1 VPRLPLAPA
10 LLPDEAL
17 SSWMPSLACSL
28 ARIGARYDLSADALL
43 RHLLADRADATKMIQ
58 SLDYQTA
65 APLEAALVEA
75 TGRPVADFTGH
86 RLPDLIN
93 HLQAAWPRSKPA
105 WCPHCAVEDVAA
117 FGEVYR
123 RVTWGLG
130 VVLFCPR
137 HQCLLISEC
146 PRCFRRVDYQ
156 PINGR
161 LRIWCETCAAG
172 ADTALPSDQIPVW
185 PFGTPQQRRSCRAVS
200 LSSAARPLLLRV
212 QTDLLGMLAG
222 RRPRGTWARAL
233 PKARVFDVLRK
244 LTFVMLGPLWEG
256 TYQAVPA
263 HSANGGALSETW
275 TPGSLPPQIAAP
287 ALLAAVTFLAAESGT
302 RLTGITWHRDLL
314 IDGEDEAITA
324 ETLLW
329 HLDRG
334 NAQLVRDLFAAPLIR
349 PFALLLAALRADRL
363 GQGAAREA
371 TRRRVGLGAARRR
384 ARENLPRHPDE
395 TGQAGYRTD
404 RFSIIRLIEGV
415 PPAPR
420 SQIRL
425 PQPRATW
432 QEAVAVYIVLGW
444 GPRNGD
450 ILAPAADWMP
460 ELLRN
465 RYVRLWIFRHR
476 DLVAPRQLISTLAA
490 AIDAAHGQA
499 HDIVL
504 PELPAAPVASVAPV
518 KLLVRG
524 RPPPSRRSRDG

>member
-1 VPRLPLAPA
+1 
-10 LLPDEAL
+10 
-17 SSWMPSLACSL
+17 M

-65 APLEAALVEA
+65 APLEAAIVEA

-86 RLPDLIN
+86 RLPDLIKPLPCHSTRSRARN
-93 HLQAAWPRSKPA
+93 LGQCRPQAAWPRSKPA
-105 WCPHCAVEDVAA
+105 WCPHCVVEDVAA

-130 VVLFCPR
+130 AVLLCPR

-146 PRCFRRVDYQ
+146 PRCFRRADYQ

-172 ADTALPSDQIPVW
+172 ADAALPSDQIPVW

-222 RRPRGTWARAL
+222 RWSRGTWARAL

-263 HSANGGALSETW
+263 HAANGGALSETW

-314 IDGEDEAITA
+314 LDGEDEAITA

-371 TRRRVGLGAARRR
+371 TRRRAGLGAARRR
-384 ARENLPRHPDE
+384 ARENLPRHSDE
-395 TGQAGYRTD
+395 RAQAGDRTD
-404 RFSIIRLIEGV
+404 RFSISRLIEGV

-420 SQIRL
+420 SPIRL
-425 PQPRATW
+425 PQPRAMW
-432 QEAVAVYIVLGW
+432 QEAVAVYTVLGW

-460 ELLRN
+460 DLLRH

-476 DLVAPRQLISTLAA
+476 HLSAQKLISTLAH
-490 AIDAAHGQA
+490 AIDAAHGQV

-504 PELPAAPVASVAPV
+504 PELSAPVASAAPV
-518 KLLVRG
+518 KLAARG